1 MDVTGTLTGGSLTL
15 AVTILAL
22 AGYRSG
28 WLRSPMQV
36 AACGWLTYTCGLAT
50 VLVTRGIPVLAG
62 VLGAAVLAVL
72 AMPLVVMAYRH
83 DAQRGHVA
91 RTPGEARP
99 AHRPTSTAGPVEDG
113 PALRRRGRNVATR

>member
-15 AVTILAL
+15 AVTTLAL
-22 AGYRSG
+22 AGYRAG
-28 WLRSPMQV
+28 WLRSPLQV
-36 AACGWLTYTCGLAT
+36 AACGWLTYTCGVAT
-50 VLVTRGIPVLAG
+50 VLVTRGIPLLVS
-62 VLGAAVLAVL
+62 VVGAALLAVLAV
-72 AMPLVVMAYRH
+72 PVVVAAYRH
-83 DAQRGHVA
+83 DAQRGRVN